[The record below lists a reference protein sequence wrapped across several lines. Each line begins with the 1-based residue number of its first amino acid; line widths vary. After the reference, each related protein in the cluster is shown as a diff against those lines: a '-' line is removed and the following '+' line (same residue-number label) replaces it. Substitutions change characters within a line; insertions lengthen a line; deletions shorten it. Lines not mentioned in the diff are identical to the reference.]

1 MTGGDFLRGVRRY
14 LVTGLII
21 WLPLLATVLVV
32 RFLVRLMDRTLV
44 VIPPAWRPEEL
55 LGFSIPGL
63 GVVLAFLI
71 LLLTGLLGIV
81 VDVRSGERRT
91 ENRGAADAD
100 GPAEMI
106 IRPAI
111 VGGQLGGEA
120 ARGRPTRAGLQE
132 DVGRPGCAAVIVILL
147 LLLPFARKLYAML
160 AEPLTAVLPEG
171 SSMIAID
178 VASPFLTPFK
188 LALLLALI
196 LAIPFVLYQLW
207 AFVAP
212 ALYREEKR
220 LARPLLY
227 TSVLLF
233 YAGCAFAYFVVFPL
247 VFGFFTSVA
256 PVGVTVMTDISKYL
270 DFVITL
276 FLAFGIA
283 FEVPIA
289 TIILVA
295 TGMVSIDQ
303 LKKARAYVLVG
314 AFAMGMLLTPPDVI
328 SQTLLALPMWLLFE
342 IGILMS
348 RILLPHR
355 RTAPGEAGD
364 QASS

>member
-1 MTGGDFLRGVRRY
+1 MPEHNPNDQELSFLEH
-14 LVTGLII
+14 LVELRSRLLKASLAVLII
-21 WLPLLATVLVV
+21 LLA
-32 RFLVRLMDRTLV
+32 
-44 VIPPAWRPEEL
+44 
-55 LGFSIPGL
+55 
-63 GVVLAFLI
+63 
-71 LLLTGLLGIV
+71 
-81 VDVRSGERRT
+81 
-91 ENRGAADAD
+91 
-100 GPAEMI
+100 
-106 IRPAI
+106 
-111 VGGQLGGEA
+111 
-120 ARGRPTRAGLQE
+120 
-132 DVGRPGCAAVIVILL
+132 
-147 LLLPFARKLYAML
+147 LLPFARKLYAWL
-160 AEPLTAVLPEG
+160 SAPLTAVLPEG

-188 LALLLALI
+188 LALLLSLI
-196 LAIPFVLYQLW
+196 LAIPVVFYQLW

-227 TSVLLF
+227 TSVFLF

-247 VFGFFTSVA
+247 VFGFFTQVA
-256 PVGVTVMTDISKYL
+256 PDGVTVMTDISKYL
-270 DFVITL
+270 DFVMTL

-295 TGMVSIDQ
+295 TGVTSIDQ
-303 LKKARAYVLVG
+303 LTRARGYIVVG
-314 AFAMGMLLTPPDVI
+314 AFAIGMVLTPPDVI

-342 IGILMS
+342 AGIVMS

-355 RTAPGEAGD
+355 KTKPAEAAD

>member
-1 MTGGDFLRGVRRY
+1 MTESNSSDKELSFLEH
-14 LVTGLII
+14 LVELRSR
-21 WLPLLATVLVV
+21 LLKACLAILVILVV
-32 RFLVRLMDRTLV
+32 
-44 VIPPAWRPEEL
+44 
-55 LGFSIPGL
+55 
-63 GVVLAFLI
+63 
-71 LLLTGLLGIV
+71 
-81 VDVRSGERRT
+81 
-91 ENRGAADAD
+91 
-100 GPAEMI
+100 
-106 IRPAI
+106 
-111 VGGQLGGEA
+111 
-120 ARGRPTRAGLQE
+120 
-132 DVGRPGCAAVIVILL
+132 
-147 LLLPFARKLYAML
+147 LLPFARKLYALL
-160 AEPLTAVLPEG
+160 AAPLTSVLPEG

-196 LAIPFVLYQLW
+196 LAIPIVLYQLW

-227 TSVLLF
+227 SSVVLF

-256 PVGVTVMTDISKYL
+256 PEGVTVMTDISKYL
-270 DFVITL
+270 DFVMTL
-276 FLAFGIA
+276 FLAFGIT

-295 TGMVSIDQ
+295 TGMTTIDQ
-303 LKKARAYVLVG
+303 LAKARAYVLVG
-314 AFAMGMLLTPPDVI
+314 AFALGMLLTPPDVI

-342 IGILMS
+342 VGILMS

-355 RTAPGEAGD
+355 KTRTEEASD

>member
-1 MTGGDFLRGVRRY
+1 MHNPNDQELSFIEHLVELRSR
-14 LVTGLII
+14 
-21 WLPLLATVLVV
+21 LLKA
-32 RFLVRLMDRTLV
+32 
-44 VIPPAWRPEEL
+44 
-55 LGFSIPGL
+55 
-63 GVVLAFLI
+63 
-71 LLLTGLLGIV
+71 
-81 VDVRSGERRT
+81 
-91 ENRGAADAD
+91 
-100 GPAEMI
+100 
-106 IRPAI
+106 
-111 VGGQLGGEA
+111 
-120 ARGRPTRAGLQE
+120 
-132 DVGRPGCAAVIVILL
+132 CAAVIVILL
-147 LLLPFARKLYAML
+147 LLLPFARKLYALL

-188 LALLLALI
+188 LALLMALI

-227 TSVLLF
+227 TSVVLF

-247 VFGFFTSVA
+247 VFGFFTRVA
-256 PVGVTVMTDISKYL
+256 PEGVTVMTDISKYL

-276 FLAFGIA
+276 FLAFGIT

-295 TGMVSIDQ
+295 TGMVSIEK

-314 AFAMGMLLTPPDVI
+314 AFALGMLLTPPDII
-328 SQTLLALPMWLLFE
+328 SQTLLALPMWALFE
-342 IGILMS
+342 VGLLMA

-355 RTAPGEAGD
+355 LKAAGD
-364 QASS
+364 DGEQPADQATS